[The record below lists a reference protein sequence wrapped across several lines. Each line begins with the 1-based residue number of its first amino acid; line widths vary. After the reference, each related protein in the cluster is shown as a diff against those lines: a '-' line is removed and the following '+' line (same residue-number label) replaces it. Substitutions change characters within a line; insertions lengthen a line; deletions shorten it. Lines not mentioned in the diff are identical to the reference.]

1 MAQNVGVL
9 CHITSL
15 PNGLEDGER
24 FIDYIVNYGANA
36 WQMLPITPPD
46 EHGSP
51 YASPSAFAAWDNLG
65 KSDQVDLSEESYWLE
80 DWLLYEKIKEK
91 FDGKP
96 WFEWP
101 EEYRDRHPSALVSI
115 TTDAKE
121 QSRFMGRWKEV
132 QEYARSKDVSLIG
145 DLPIFVAHDSADV
158 WAHRELFLLDSDGM
172 PEVVAGVPPDYFSED
187 GQKWGTVLYDWDA
200 HRSENW
206 RWWRE
211 RMARMMRQFDIVR
224 IDHFRG
230 FHSAWAIP
238 ASDENARNGEWLEG
252 PKDELI
258 SALIEVCGN
267 HECIIAEDLGIIPKE
282 VTELRKRHN
291 LQGMSVLQFAFDD
304 NNKDNPHKPENI
316 TSDRVVYTGTHDNDT
331 TLGWWTE
338 KQRKRLKPYMKN
350 GETVCQT
357 MIRLARESPANL
369 AIIPLQDILELGSE
383 ARMNTPGTAHG
394 NWSWKFT
401 WADLE

>member
-1 MAQNVGVL
+1 
-9 CHITSL
+9 
-15 PNGLEDGER
+15 
-24 FIDYIVNYGANA
+24 
-36 WQMLPITPPD
+36 
-46 EHGSP
+46 
-51 YASPSAFAAWDNLG
+51 
-65 KSDQVDLSEESYWLE
+65 
-80 DWLLYEKIKEK
+80 
-91 FDGKP
+91 
-96 WFEWP
+96 
-101 EEYRDRHPSALVSI
+101 
-115 TTDAKE
+115 
-121 QSRFMGRWKEV
+121 
-132 QEYARSKDVSLIG
+132 
-145 DLPIFVAHDSADV
+145 
-158 WAHRELFLLDSDGM
+158 
-172 PEVVAGVPPDYFSED
+172 
-187 GQKWGTVLYDWDA
+187 
-200 HRSENW
+200 
-206 RWWRE
+206 
-211 RMARMMRQFDIVR
+211 MARMMRQFDIVR

-252 PKDELI
+252 PKDELN

>member
-1 MAQNVGVL
+1 MAQYTGIL

-15 PNGLEDGER
+15 PNGLGDGEK

-51 YASPSAFAAWDNLG
+51 YASPSAFAAWDSLG
-65 KSDQVDLSEESYWLE
+65 QSLRLDLDEEEYWLE
-80 DWLLYEKIKEK
+80 DWLLYEAIKEK
-91 FDGKP
+91 FDGRP

-101 EEYRDRHPSALVSI
+101 EEYRDRHPSALATI
-115 TTDAKE
+115 TTDSQKQA
-121 QSRFMGRWKEV
+121 RFMGRWKEV
-132 QEYARSKDVSLIG
+132 QDYAVSKNVSLIG

-200 HRSENW
+200 HRRENW
-206 RWWRE
+206 RWWKE
-211 RMARMMRQFDIVR
+211 RMARMMRLFDIVR

-238 ASDENARNGEWLEG
+238 ASDGNARNGKWLEG

-258 SALIEVCGN
+258 SALIEVCGD
-267 HECIIAEDLGIIPKE
+267 HDCIIAEDLGIIPKE

-331 TLGWWTE
+331 TLGWWNE
-338 KQRKRLKPYMKN
+338 KQRKRLIPYMED
-350 GETVCQT
+350 GENVCKT
-357 MIRLARESPANL
+357 MIRLARESPASM

-401 WADLE
+401 SENMI